1 MRIVRSQTGTLL
13 GMLLLL
19 TAAACSTPAPR
30 APVKLVDEST
40 VTAPPPVVRSVAR
53 PPIDAAK
60 GVEEL
65 RRAIVVLELKDYQR
79 SEADF
84 EELVKVL
91 PEIPEAYFNLAW
103 VKQQLGKHAEV
114 GAYAASGLKL
124 RPNEVAA
131 YLMMALSER
140 ELGRFL
146 NAESIYLAALGT
158 APDDDRLHLNLGILY
173 DLYLQRPGEAL
184 EHYRQYQRLQKTPNP
199 QVGGWIV
206 AMERAAGT
214 KSAVAGGPAEVI
226 EIPASMSP
234 AADNADEAKPSAA
247 ARKGAAPKKTRK
259 AKK

>member
-1 MRIVRSQTGTLL
+1 MRIVRSPTGTLL
-13 GMLLLL
+13 GSLLLL
-19 TAAACSTPAPR
+19 AACSTPAPR
-30 APVKLVDEST
+30 EVAKPAEAPAVV
-40 VTAPPPVVRSVAR
+40 VPVPAVVR

-60 GVEEL
+60 AVEEL
-65 RRAIVVLELKDYQR
+65 QRAIAALEHKDYPR

-84 EELVKVL
+84 AELVKVL
-91 PEIPEAYFNLAW
+91 PERPEAYFNLAW

-114 GAYAASGLKL
+114 GSHAASGLRL

-184 EHYRQYQRLQKTPNP
+184 AHYRQYQRLQKTPSQ

-206 AMERAAGT
+206 AMERAAGA
-214 KSAVAGGPAEVI
+214 KSAVAGGPAEVT
-226 EIPASMSP
+226 EIPDAMSP
-234 AADNADEAKPSAA
+234 APSRADETKPSAA
-247 ARKGAAPKKTRK
+247 AKKGAAPKKTRK
-259 AKK
+259 AKKS

>member
-13 GMLLLL
+13 GILLLL
-19 TAAACSTPAPR
+19 SACSTPSPR
-30 APVKLVDEST
+30 APAQPADAPAAA
-40 VTAPPPVVRSVAR
+40 APPPVVR

-65 RRAIVVLELKDYQR
+65 RRAITVLELKDYQR

-84 EELVKVL
+84 EELVKIL
-91 PEIPEAYFNLAW
+91 PERPEAYFNLAW

-114 GAYAASGLKL
+114 GGLAASGLQL
-124 RPNEVAA
+124 RANEVAA

-146 NAESIYLAALGT
+146 NAESIYLAALST

-184 EHYRQYQRLQKTPNP
+184 EHYRQFQRLQKTPSP

-206 AMERAAGT
+206 AMERAAGA
-214 KSAVAGGPAEVI
+214 KSAVAGGPAEVT
-226 EIPASMSP
+226 EIPDAMSP
-234 AADNADEAKPSAA
+234 AASRADEAKPSAA

-259 AKK
+259 AKKS